1 MKYKIDKIATNY
13 EILERNFP
21 RNDPKMRFFHYTSQA
36 SFFAM
41 FKDYIDDISLE
52 GLNEENIKYINI
64 FASQMQYLNDKQ
76 EFIEGVKIIQNANI
90 DTNELFESIF
100 ISCFCG
106 TEDLLSQWKYYG
118 KQCGISIEFDFSEST
133 KLCWF
138 ESIAKNSK
146 QTPSFIYWPVISPHR
161 VIYDNHQNIF
171 DDIKQ
176 EVTNGNIFKDVA
188 DKEAANLFVPHCK
201 NKYFSEEDESRLI
214 LYPIKSELANGETL
228 FTTIDYR
235 VSNGKII
242 PQFKCKVAYADEN
255 KAQKKA
261 PIKSIMVGPGDNQRL
276 VFNSIINMLETNKS
290 IVKFYTDEE
299 LDLIIKSNIQ
309 LKSNKIG
316 ICNDRITY
324 NTDNNIL
331 ISMSAAPFRD

>member
-1 MKYKIDKIATNY
+1 MKYKFDKITTNY
-13 EILERNFP
+13 EILEKNFP
-21 RNDPKMRFFHYTSQA
+21 KNDPNMRFFHYTSQA

-52 GLNEENIKYINI
+52 GLNGENIKYINI

-76 EFIEGVKIIQNANI
+76 EFIEGVKIIQNSNI

-100 ISCFCG
+100 IACFCG

-118 KQCGISIEFDFSEST
+118 KQCGISIEFDFNEST

-138 ESIAKNSK
+138 ESITKNTK
-146 QTPSFIYWPVISPHR
+146 HTPSFKYWPVISPHR

-171 DDIKQ
+171 DSIKQ
-176 EVTNGNIFKDVA
+176 EVISGNIFKDVA
-188 DKEAANLFVPHCK
+188 DKDAANLFVPHCK
-201 NKYFSEEDESRLI
+201 NKYFSEEDESRII
-214 LYPIKSELANGETL
+214 LYPIKSELANGEIL

-235 VSNGKII
+235 VSKGKII
-242 PQFKCKVAYADEN
+242 PQFKCKVAYADES
-255 KAQKKA
+255 KAQKNI

-276 VFNSIINMLETNKS
+276 VFNSIINMLETNKA

-299 LDLIIKSNIQ
+299 LDSIIKNNIKLSN
-309 LKSNKIG
+309 NKIG
-316 ICNDRITY
+316 IHNDRITY